1 MIVYDRV
8 KSKFKVKDDQIF
20 VCGWSLGAACAIFL
34 SSQRNPK
41 AVFLVSAFTSIKNI
55 GKDFKSS
62 ASVEE
67 IFNSYKYITDIK
79 PYVL

>member
-8 KSKFKVKDDQIF
+8 KSKFKVKNDQIF
-20 VCGWSLGAACAIFL
+20 VCGWSLGTACAIFL

-41 AVFLVSAFTSIKNI
+41 AVFLVSAFTLIKNI

-62 ASVEE
+62 AFVEE
-67 IFNSYKYITDIK
+67 IFNSYKYITNIK
-79 PYVL
+79 SYVL